1 MESIRVGCLRGGAL
15 VAISVALAHLF
26 WERVLPVLLLIAL
39 GYLFQRRM
47 QVDTVTLNRIN
58 LYLFVPALALSRLLE
73 TPFSASLLGAI
84 ALAVSLNMLALYALS
99 RLFSIPLRW
108 QRTTVTTVSLG
119 AMFGNAGNY
128 GLPLVELVLG
138 RQAVSYQALVFV
150 LNNLLFFTLGVALM
164 AGSRQSLKATVRQ
177 VFSLPPVYA
186 VTAGLLL
193 PMLGIS
199 LPIPVVTALRYLGD
213 GLIPVALISL
223 GAQLAERVEVRDATA
238 LTVAV
243 VLRLV
248 AAPLLMVGIV
258 KLLGLSGVLAQTL
271 ILGAAAPT
279 AVNTVVLAIELQ
291 VNPSLASAIVLVTT
305 LLSAVT
311 VTVTAFLLIA

>member
-1 MESIRVGCLRGGAL
+1 M
-15 VAISVALAHLF
+15 AISVALAHLF